1 MRHKTKIRKLSRNK
15 SHRKALTKNMAISF
29 FQYKKIET
37 SEAKAKEL
45 QKTVE
50 KLITLGKK
58 GDLASYR
65 RINSML
71 NHSPSLKKIKEV
83 SEQYKDR
90 NGGYTHIIK
99 LPPRAGDNARM
110 AIIKLV

>member
-1 MRHKTKIRKLSRNK
+1 MRHKKKIRKLGRNK
-15 SHRKALTKNMAISF
+15 SHRKALTRNMAVSF
-29 FQYKKIET
+29 FQYREIET
-37 SEAKAKEL
+37 TEAKAKEL

-50 KLITLGKK
+50 KIITLGKK

-65 RINSML
+65 RINSLL
-71 NHSPSLKKIKEV
+71 NHSQSLKYVREV

-90 NGGYTHIIK
+90 NGGYTRIIK
-99 LPPRAGDNARM
+99 LPPRTGDNARM

>member
-1 MRHKTKIRKLSRNK
+1 MRHKIKIRKIGRNK
-15 SHRKALTKNMAISF
+15 SHRKALTRNMAISF
-29 FQYKKIET
+29 FQYKEIET
-37 SEAKAKEL
+37 TEVKAKEL
-45 QKTVE
+45 QGTVE
-50 KLITLGKK
+50 KIITLGKA

-71 NHSPSLKKIKEV
+71 SHSPSLKRVREI

-90 NGGYTHIIK
+90 NGGYTRIIK
-99 LPPRAGDNARM
+99 LSPRTGDNAKM